1 MFQPGEGSRS
11 HLLFFSFYA
20 YSRSRCQTFWQSALS
35 PIPAPSQKRLK
46 DKEKQSFFFLVHE
59 EFVEYFWKI
68 YSLQCYSADIWYLP
82 SVVCGFFLFLVPVWV
97 IIASRSPQI
106 REVLKS
112 GWQPVI
118 LAMSI
123 SRWGD
128 LSQITVSLPFQ
139 CRSPIGATHMY
150 RVFSSSPVLVVWF
163 WIKLWAIQTLR
174 VWQCLLQSSM
184 VSKRRTSQ
192 CRYVQKKNDIYPF
205 LLNFPC
211 RAFMQTVNKWGIIRF
226 EMHILNLI
234 MQHLLTL

>member
-1 MFQPGEGSRS
+1 MLTAEVDARHSGSVLFHQSMLPLKKDSKIKRS
-11 HLLFFSFYA
+11 NL
-20 YSRSRCQTFWQSALS
+20 
-35 PIPAPSQKRLK
+35 
-46 DKEKQSFFFLVHE
+46 FFLVHE
-59 EFVEYFWKI
+59 EFVDYFWKI

-97 IIASRSPQI
+97 IIASHSPQI

-128 LSQITVSLPFQ
+128 LSQITVLLPFQ
-139 CRSPIGATHMY
+139 CRSAIGATHMY

-192 CRYVQKKNDIYPF
+192 CRYVQKKITFISLF
-205 LLNFPC
+205 LISPAEHSC
-211 RAFMQTVNKWGIIRF
+211 KQ
-226 EMHILNLI
+226 LI
-234 MQHLLTL
+234 SER

>member
-1 MFQPGEGSRS
+1 M
-11 HLLFFSFYA
+11 
-20 YSRSRCQTFWQSALS
+20 
-35 PIPAPSQKRLK
+35 
-46 DKEKQSFFFLVHE
+46 
-59 EFVEYFWKI
+59 EYFWKI

-139 CRSPIGATHMY
+139 CRSAIGATHMY

-192 CRYVQKKNDIYPF
+192 ICAEKNYIYPF

-211 RAFMQTVNKWGIIRF
+211 RAFMQTVNKWGLKCTF
-226 EMHILNLI
+226 
-234 MQHLLTL
+234 

>member
-1 MFQPGEGSRS
+1 MPDILTVCSFTDPCSLFKKDSKIKRNN
-11 HLLFFSFYA
+11 HFFSTWRVYG
-20 YSRSRCQTFWQSALS
+20 
-35 PIPAPSQKRLK
+35 I
-46 DKEKQSFFFLVHE
+46 
-59 EFVEYFWKI
+59 FWKI
-68 YSLQCYSADIWYLP
+68 YSLQCYSADMWYLP

-123 SRWGD
+123 SRWDD

-139 CRSPIGATHMY
+139 CRSAIGATHMY

-174 VWQCLLQSSM
+174 VWQYLLRSSM

-192 CRYVQKKNDIYPF
+192 SKYVQKKK
-205 LLNFPC
+205 L
-211 RAFMQTVNKWGIIRF
+211 
-226 EMHILNLI
+226 
-234 MQHLLTL
+234 HLSVSS

>member
-1 MFQPGEGSRS
+1 MLTAEVDARHSDS
-11 HLLFFSFYA
+11 LLFHQSLLPLKKDWKIK
-20 YSRSRCQTFWQSALS
+20 RSNL
-35 PIPAPSQKRLK
+35 
-46 DKEKQSFFFLVHE
+46 FFLVHE
-59 EFVEYFWKI
+59 DFVEYFWKI

-82 SVVCGFFLFLVPVWV
+82 AVVCGFFLFLVPVWV

-128 LSQITVSLPFQ
+128 LSQLTVLLPFQ
-139 CRSPIGATHMY
+139 CRSAIGATHMY
-150 RVFSSSPVLVVWF
+150 RVFFSSPVLVVWF

-192 CRYVQKKNDIYPF
+192 CRYVQKKITF
-205 LLNFPC
+205 
-211 RAFMQTVNKWGIIRF
+211 IRF
-226 EMHILNLI
+226 FLI
-234 MQHLLTL
+234 SPAEHSCKQLISEG